1 MDLQGIIV
9 TRTAP
14 LENELLEDSPRAI
27 VMRGPLNE
35 RNPESVV
42 TSECSIH
49 ELTRSNGGDAMVEL
63 YESREWHHE
72 ICCS

>member
-1 MDLQGIIV
+1 MNSQGI
-9 TRTAP
+9 TLTCTAP
-14 LENELLEDSPRAI
+14 LEDEPLENYPRTI
-27 VMRGPLNE
+27 VMRGPLHE
-35 RNPESVV
+35 LNPECVV

-49 ELTRSNGGDAMVEL
+49 ELTRSNGGDAKLEL